1 MNNKVSTYKR
11 IIGVTGNHNA
21 LDHDWDEFMRDY
33 SPHGYSKSLTM
44 AGHMPIIIP
53 LQEDLALAEQYV
65 AKLDGLVFTG
75 GQDVS
80 PLLYS
85 REPSP
90 KLQSVYPPRDRWERA
105 LFEAATKKN
114 IPILAICRGFQ
125 LINILLN
132 GTVYQDLSEYPIGQ
146 ANAVQ
151 HIQNWSRMHFPHH
164 SIQLEKESIISN
176 LFDNPKTLLINTYHH
191 QVIEDLSPL
200 LKATAWA
207 NDGVIESYEVDKSKS
222 TYNILGIQWHP
233 EMMTDNIE
241 DNMLPIFEWFNSF

>member
-1 MNNKVSTYKR
+1 MNEKVTTYKKM
-11 IIGVTGNHNA
+11 IGVTGNHNA
-21 LDHDWDEFMRDY
+21 LEHDWDEFMRDY
-33 SPHGYSKSLTM
+33 TPHGYNASLTK

-53 LQEDLALAEQYV
+53 LQEDLSLADQYV
-65 AKLDGLVFTG
+65 EKLDGIVFTG

-80 PLLYS
+80 PLLYG

-132 GTVYQDLSEYPIGQ
+132 GTVYQDLSEYPVSA

-151 HIQNWSRMHFPHH
+151 HIQNWGRMHYPHH
-164 SIQLEKESIISN
+164 SIRIDKNATLSK
-176 LFDNPKTLLINTYHH
+176 LFNGQKSLLINTYHH
-191 QVIEDLSPL
+191 QVIEELSPIL
-200 LKATAWA
+200 TATAWA
-207 NDGVIESYEVDKSKS
+207 DDGVIEAYEVNKDKSN
-222 TYNILGIQWHP
+222 YNILGVQWHP
-233 EMMTDNIE
+233 EMMTDN
-241 DNMLPIFEWFNSF
+241 DDANMLPIFEWFSLF